1 MKMNKGTA
9 CWVILAMFIMSVFL
23 VAGCGGSSGKPA
35 KDTAGGKI
43 VLRLGHQVVADHTV
57 HKASVF
63 FADKVKEKSGGKVE
77 IQVFPG
83 GQLGGEKAQIEG
95 MMAGTQDLGFLTNA
109 TLANW
114 IPSFMAVDLPYLI
127 KSEADADR
135 ILGGDVGKALF
146 DLLPSKNIYGLAWG
160 ENGFR
165 HFTNSRRSLIS
176 PDDLKGLKI
185 RSMENK
191 MFIDMFRLM
200 GCDPTPMAFTEVY
213 TGLQQKTVD
222 GQENPTSIIS
232 ANRFY
237 EPQKFLSLTAHAYSP
252 FIIYASK
259 GSFDKLPADIQK
271 IVKEAALEAGAYQR
285 KIVRE
290 DNVKSILFMESKGIK
305 VDRLTPE
312 QLKVWADRTRPIYDK
327 YKDIIGAEMYNKIIQ
342 AAK

>member
-1 MKMNKGTA
+1 MKTVKKY
-9 CWVILAMFIMSVFL
+9 LPLL
-23 VAGCGGSSGKPA
+23 VLVLFCISIIAGCGGSQKAA
-35 KDTAGGKI
+35 KDTAGEKI
-43 VLRLGHQVVADHTV
+43 VLRMGHQVVTDHTV
-57 HKASVF
+57 HKASVY
-63 FADKVKEKSGGKVE
+63 FAEKVKEKTSGKVE
-77 IQVFPG
+77 VQIFPG

-114 IPSFMAVDLPYLI
+114 IPSFMAIDLPYVV

-135 ILGGDVGKALF
+135 ILGGEVGKALF

-165 HFTNSRRSLIS
+165 HFTNSKRSLTS

-191 MFIDMFRLM
+191 LYIDMFRML

-213 TGLQQKTVD
+213 TGLQQGTVD
-222 GQENPTSIIS
+222 GQENPTSIIFQ
-232 ANRFY
+232 NRFY
-237 EPQKFLSLTAHAYSP
+237 EPQKYLSLTAHAYSP

-259 GSFDKLPADIQK
+259 MKLDKLPADIQK
-271 IVKEAALEAGAYQR
+271 AIREAALEAGAYQR

-290 DNVKSILFMESKGIK
+290 DNAKSIENMEKKGIK

-312 QLKVWADRTRPIYDK
+312 QLKVWADRVIPLK
-327 YKDIIGAEMYNKIIQ
+327 EQYKNVVGADIYNKIMQ